1 MDMDLRVFFK
11 QDREEKTTEYP
22 ASSLF
27 KDEKGNIIK
36 WKVRKPSV
44 EELEEIRSNSFT
56 MKLAGGDRP
65 QPVFDNKKYQHK
77 LVVAAVAEPNLH
89 NAELLKSYSKSRA
102 EDLVPE
108 MFDSLGEYDKFI
120 NFIISFADIKP
131 VSDDIED
138 AKN

>member
-65 QPVFDNKKYQHK
+65 QPVFDNKKG
-77 LVVAAVAEPNLH
+77 L
-89 NAELLKSYSKSRA
+89 
-102 EDLVPE
+102 
-108 MFDSLGEYDKFI
+108 
-120 NFIISFADIKP
+120 
-131 VSDDIED
+131 
-138 AKN
+138 